1 MIDVFKAMRK
11 QINWLK
17 FEKEDFSQSIFI
29 TISKKACL
37 NFSDIL

>member
-11 QINWLK
+11 QIDWLK
-17 FEKEDFSQSIFI
+17 FEKENFSQSIFI